1 MTHSTIDTR
10 KMGDAVNRYGP
21 TSARPAP
28 ANPARLSTLTVD
40 SHAHVVIPAAA
51 KYIATGQ
58 PRPPMPTISTVAST
72 SLC

>member
-28 ANPARLSTLTVD
+28 ANPGRLSTLTVD
-40 SHAHVVIPAAA
+40 SHAHVVIPCESARF
-51 KYIATGQ
+51 IA
-58 PRPPMPTISTVAST
+58 PPIEMESG
-72 SLC
+72 